1 MVSNS
6 TLAAV
11 CVDAGLHEYLMF
23 ESLTLANAMDAYA
36 VKIKQKQRE
45 EYALAEREGSA
56 PGQYWLDIE
65 GPKVGVSSSPS
76 NGIRRLNTLIDYL

>member
-11 CVDAGLHEYLMF
+11 CVEAGLHEYLMF
-23 ESLTLANAMDAYA
+23 ESLTLANGMDAYA
-36 VKIKQKQRE
+36 AKIRQKQRE
-45 EYALAEREGSA
+45 EYALAERESRA

-65 GPKVGVSSSPS
+65 GPKVSLCIANPSSWP
-76 NGIRRLNTLIDYL
+76 